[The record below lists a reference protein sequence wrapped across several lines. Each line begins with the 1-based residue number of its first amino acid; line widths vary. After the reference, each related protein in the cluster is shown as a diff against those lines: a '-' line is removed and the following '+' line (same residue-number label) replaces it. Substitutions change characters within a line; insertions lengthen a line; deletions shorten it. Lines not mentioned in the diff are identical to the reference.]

1 MMNKQIRR
9 MIDEIFAD
17 MKMTADNL
25 ALRDEMMANAQAR
38 FEDSVRAGKTEEEA
52 FAEVAASLGDVQ
64 SLLHDMNAEKS
75 GEDKEDKKDKEEKY
89 NKIVILL
96 KENSKKKYYQIE
108 KYTDKQVFH
117 ENIELNM
124 LEEKILEFMESKYK
138 QLSAWATDMNF
149 DLKISKKNKVFLGKK
164 KSNNS
169 NIITKGHNKEKNYIL
184 KEGTIIQPL
193 IDLGVFT
200 KEGKVVNSQYD
211 KYKQINRF
219 IEIIDDEVKK
229 NNFEELTVLDF
240 GCGKSYLTFVL
251 YYYFTEIKKINVKMI
266 GLDLKA
272 DVIKKCN
279 DIAKK
284 YNYENL
290 INDINNLDLVAHRHS
305 LVIIKNKD
313 KYLLY
318 DDERWQCKLFINYKT
333 KDENNETA
341 IKEALEKDLQLDTS
355 TINCEFVTSR
365 TQEKYSVSH
374 NENRIYNHNLYS
386 ITLSKLPAYMKK
398 DNFVI
403 NNKHYYWMT
412 MDEMLSDSNIK
423 EKNLEVVYF
432 VKDSIS

>member
-1 MMNKQIRR
+1 MRLYIEKKDLEHLLENKSEYIENN
-9 MIDEIFAD
+9 ITWDTIFAAVSFLLSAL
-17 MKMTADNL
+17 TANY
-25 ALRDEMMANAQAR
+25 
-38 FEDSVRAGKTEEEA
+38 DS
-52 FAEVAASLGDVQ
+52 FFMIPSIII
-64 SLLHDMNAEKS
+64 
-75 GEDKEDKKDKEEKY
+75 KY
-89 NKIVILL
+89 FFIVIGVLYL
-96 KENSKKKYYQIE
+96 
-108 KYTDKQVFH
+108 F
-117 ENIELNM
+117 
-124 LEEKILEFMESKYK
+124 KIGKEFM
-138 QLSAWATDMNF
+138 T
-149 DLKISKKNKVFLGKK
+149 
-164 KSNNS
+164 
-169 NIITKGHNKEKNYIL
+169 
-184 KEGTIIQPL
+184 
-193 IDLGVFT
+193 
-200 KEGKVVNSQYD
+200 
-211 KYKQINRF
+211 
-219 IEIIDDEVKK
+219 
-229 NNFEELTVLDF
+229 
-240 GCGKSYLTFVL
+240 
-251 YYYFTEIKKINVKMI
+251 
-266 GLDLKA
+266 
-272 DVIKKCN
+272 
-279 DIAKK
+279 KK

-318 DDERWQCKLFINYKT
+318 DDERRQCKLFINYKT

-412 MDEMLSDSNIK
+412 MNEMLSDSNIK

>member
-1 MMNKQIRR
+1 
-9 MIDEIFAD
+9 
-17 MKMTADNL
+17 MT
-25 ALRDEMMANAQAR
+25 
-38 FEDSVRAGKTEEEA
+38 
-52 FAEVAASLGDVQ
+52 
-64 SLLHDMNAEKS
+64 
-75 GEDKEDKKDKEEKY
+75 
-89 NKIVILL
+89 
-96 KENSKKKYYQIE
+96 
-108 KYTDKQVFH
+108 
-117 ENIELNM
+117 
-124 LEEKILEFMESKYK
+124 
-138 QLSAWATDMNF
+138 
-149 DLKISKKNKVFLGKK
+149 
-164 KSNNS
+164 
-169 NIITKGHNKEKNYIL
+169 
-184 KEGTIIQPL
+184 
-193 IDLGVFT
+193 
-200 KEGKVVNSQYD
+200 
-211 KYKQINRF
+211 
-219 IEIIDDEVKK
+219 
-229 NNFEELTVLDF
+229 
-240 GCGKSYLTFVL
+240 
-251 YYYFTEIKKINVKMI
+251 
-266 GLDLKA
+266 
-272 DVIKKCN
+272 
-279 DIAKK
+279 KK

-318 DDERWQCKLFINYKT
+318 DDERRQCKLFINYKT

>member
-1 MMNKQIRR
+1 MRLYIEKKDLEHLLENKSEYIGNN
-9 MIDEIFAD
+9 ITWDTIFAAVSFLLSAL
-17 MKMTADNL
+17 TANY
-25 ALRDEMMANAQAR
+25 
-38 FEDSVRAGKTEEEA
+38 DS
-52 FAEVAASLGDVQ
+52 FFMIPSIII
-64 SLLHDMNAEKS
+64 
-75 GEDKEDKKDKEEKY
+75 KY
-89 NKIVILL
+89 FFIVIGVLYL
-96 KENSKKKYYQIE
+96 
-108 KYTDKQVFH
+108 F
-117 ENIELNM
+117 
-124 LEEKILEFMESKYK
+124 KIGKEFM
-138 QLSAWATDMNF
+138 T
-149 DLKISKKNKVFLGKK
+149 
-164 KSNNS
+164 
-169 NIITKGHNKEKNYIL
+169 
-184 KEGTIIQPL
+184 
-193 IDLGVFT
+193 
-200 KEGKVVNSQYD
+200 
-211 KYKQINRF
+211 
-219 IEIIDDEVKK
+219 
-229 NNFEELTVLDF
+229 
-240 GCGKSYLTFVL
+240 
-251 YYYFTEIKKINVKMI
+251 
-266 GLDLKA
+266 
-272 DVIKKCN
+272 
-279 DIAKK
+279 KK

-432 VKDSIS
+432 VKGSIS

>member
-1 MMNKQIRR
+1 M
-9 MIDEIFAD
+9 
-17 MKMTADNL
+17 
-25 ALRDEMMANAQAR
+25 
-38 FEDSVRAGKTEEEA
+38 
-52 FAEVAASLGDVQ
+52 
-64 SLLHDMNAEKS
+64 
-75 GEDKEDKKDKEEKY
+75 
-89 NKIVILL
+89 
-96 KENSKKKYYQIE
+96 
-108 KYTDKQVFH
+108 
-117 ENIELNM
+117 
-124 LEEKILEFMESKYK
+124 
-138 QLSAWATDMNF
+138 
-149 DLKISKKNKVFLGKK
+149 
-164 KSNNS
+164 
-169 NIITKGHNKEKNYIL
+169 
-184 KEGTIIQPL
+184 
-193 IDLGVFT
+193 
-200 KEGKVVNSQYD
+200 
-211 KYKQINRF
+211 
-219 IEIIDDEVKK
+219 
-229 NNFEELTVLDF
+229 
-240 GCGKSYLTFVL
+240 
-251 YYYFTEIKKINVKMI
+251 KINVSYLENEIELVSEYVVSIEIENKKYFYRLVHELYNI
-266 GLDLKA
+266 YQGIISSEVTFYDDSHQEINYTNKIKVFINFFDFQLDS
-272 DVIKKCN
+272 KKYIN
-279 DIAKK
+279 DISKYIENNITWDTIFAAVSFLLSALTANYDSFFMIPSIIIKYFFIVIGVLYLFKIGKEFMTKK

>member
-1 MMNKQIRR
+1 
-9 MIDEIFAD
+9 
-17 MKMTADNL
+17 MT
-25 ALRDEMMANAQAR
+25 
-38 FEDSVRAGKTEEEA
+38 
-52 FAEVAASLGDVQ
+52 
-64 SLLHDMNAEKS
+64 
-75 GEDKEDKKDKEEKY
+75 
-89 NKIVILL
+89 
-96 KENSKKKYYQIE
+96 
-108 KYTDKQVFH
+108 
-117 ENIELNM
+117 
-124 LEEKILEFMESKYK
+124 
-138 QLSAWATDMNF
+138 
-149 DLKISKKNKVFLGKK
+149 
-164 KSNNS
+164 
-169 NIITKGHNKEKNYIL
+169 
-184 KEGTIIQPL
+184 
-193 IDLGVFT
+193 
-200 KEGKVVNSQYD
+200 
-211 KYKQINRF
+211 
-219 IEIIDDEVKK
+219 
-229 NNFEELTVLDF
+229 
-240 GCGKSYLTFVL
+240 
-251 YYYFTEIKKINVKMI
+251 
-266 GLDLKA
+266 
-272 DVIKKCN
+272 
-279 DIAKK
+279 KK

-432 VKDSIS
+432 VKDSISYSNLITSQSFNNDPSSSFKRTTPILSSSRITAIKVGPAPDK